1 MIKKFFGTKIRCA
14 MTVAGAAVLLYLLW
28 FGFCAFCYYYIGPY
42 QMMPVDL
49 SQPVE
54 IESDPFDLNIL
65 KVRGILFVDNMTDN
79 SHMFKLSPAR
89 CKAAEMVDYFW
100 EQSPNPLSVSGWDL
114 YQNSVDRYLKSPFS
128 LEENGD
134 LYNETTDTLIAENV
148 RGYIYKDGKLYY
160 DRVEENQFVFYHDK
174 KQIAA
179 MPAWGEVFAYEVVD
193 HFLVVACEK
202 PLNNS
207 IRIWNLEKNQME
219 FEHKNAEKFMCRN
232 TEIWFRTKQ
241 GVGMY
246 DLQSGTAKDIQ
257 TPPYYG
263 MASFD
268 QTYVYFL
275 QENDDVV
282 RLNTDTWQTEL
293 VAKSRLNNPMI
304 RYFLKFIPTI

>member
-1 MIKKFFGTKIRCA
+1 
-14 MTVAGAAVLLYLLW
+14 MTVAGVAVLLYLLW

-89 CKAAEMVDYFW
+89 CKAAEMVDCFW

-219 FEHKNAEKFMCRN
+219 FEHKTLRN
-232 TEIWFRTKQ
+232 LCAGIQKYGFGQNKASACMICKAALPKTFRRRRITAWHPLIKP
-241 GVGMY
+241 MY
-246 DLQSGTAKDIQ
+246 IFCKRMMMW
-257 TPPYYG
+257 YG
-263 MASFD
+263 
-268 QTYVYFL
+268 
-275 QENDDVV
+275 
-282 RLNTDTWQTEL
+282 
-293 VAKSRLNNPMI
+293 
-304 RYFLKFIPTI
+304 